1 MADIH
6 RQRLVDEVDT
16 RLKTILISNGYL
28 TDLGR
33 NVKHWYTGTL
43 KEDSLAYRDVDL
55 SPGEGEAYDTDF
67 WILTFNVEVALLSG
81 NATPEMARKV
91 FADIYKA
98 LGTDELW
105 TITVTDPNDTELAT
119 KTSYLGDV
127 MEVEH
132 EQQKV
137 FSPTLSFAIYFHN
150 TSFDPFISGT

>member
-6 RQRLVDEVDT
+6 RQRLVAEVDT
-16 RLKTILISNGYL
+16 RLKTILTANGYL
-28 TDLGR
+28 TNLGS

-43 KEDSLAYRDVDL
+43 SEDALAYRDVDL
-55 SPGEGEAYDTDF
+55 SPGEGEAYNTDF
-67 WILTFNVEVALLSG
+67 WTLTFNVEVALLSG

-105 TITVTDPNDTELAT
+105 TITVTDPDDTELAT

-137 FSPTLSFAIYFHN
+137 FSPTLSFAIDFN
-150 TSFDPFISGT
+150 TTSFDPFISGT